1 MSWFYVKSDTAATA
15 KGVTNVSPREKNTPP
30 REIYASAAAVVAT
43 AMIVYLGDSFS
54 RGENICDTQYS
65 DGNPRNGGVEC
76 SWGRQKS
83 RF

>member
-1 MSWFYVKSDTAATA
+1 MSNQTQQPQPRVSQMFLLVK
-15 KGVTNVSPREKNTPP
+15 KIPPP

>member
-1 MSWFYVKSDTAATA
+1 MSNQTQQPQPRVSQMFLLVKKIS
-15 KGVTNVSPREKNTPP
+15 P